1 MDDSDSKEFNGGG
14 DNFGA
19 EHLKKRNLS
28 GSNSSKEIRR
38 AVEQCLSSSSSTLD
52 ISRKNIKHL
61 TKEIHRLPSIKYFH
75 LEGNV
80 ISMIPEDLF
89 QKLPHLVWLDL
100 RYNKIKA
107 LPPGIG
113 YHRQLKTLLLER
125 NPIKELPTELGNLTS
140 LTALNLRHCPLE
152 FPPKDVIRKGLKSIL
167 CFLRDSGNGKLL
179 CTEPTASEMPPVEK
193 LNLSELLQSSLD
205 LSDEWP
211 NEEEKQRFQKLKEE
225 IIKDEKEGFLTYERV
240 GATHDF
246 IEAGKNHRKKEQLY
260 SESASLCRTIQAK
273 RAEKC
278 RSVAEKELEEE
289 QALFE
294 QTKKQVL
301 QWYKKFEQILLKEL
315 VYISAYFPTICIH
328 LDCFTKVLLQ
338 NKCISVALLEAP
350 DGSVMKGQ
358 CPGFGGAQGGALFQW
373 FGLTSG
379 VLWCSLGIPAPG
391 EREKPGGEEQG
402 QGILVSPSLPVRQ
415 GMLSAEQD
423 SLLLRNVYLDN
434 GSTRRSSLKLRAE
447 TKKSWRI
454 TADIRNQKLFVVQ
467 LSTSSLCSLKF
478 TYGKNCNKEML
489 QEWRSQVKLMEEEK
503 EMFRFSP
510 TNADMI
516 PKNAPH
522 ATDNIS
528 YYTVEEGAEKR
539 ERTPEIM
546 EERLLKVKDEATR
559 SLREKKLEQ
568 RIKQHT
574 QMMKARGEKLKGTS
588 QVEMKKA
595 KQDVETVEDLQTK
608 LAKTKRGLL
617 LREYRLTAF
626 TGEFPADSPRMQ
638 TQKIFSSS
646 KF

>member
-1 MDDSDSKEFNGGG
+1 MDDSDSKEFNGSG

-152 FPPKDVIRKGLKSIL
+152 FPPKDVIQKGLKSIL

-260 SESASLCRTIQAK
+260 LESASLCRTVQAK

-294 QTKKQVL
+294 QTK
-301 QWYKKFEQILLKEL
+301 
-315 VYISAYFPTICIH
+315 
-328 LDCFTKVLLQ
+328 
-338 NKCISVALLEAP
+338 N
-350 DGSVMKGQ
+350 
-358 CPGFGGAQGGALFQW
+358 
-373 FGLTSG
+373 
-379 VLWCSLGIPAPG
+379 
-391 EREKPGGEEQG
+391 
-402 QGILVSPSLPVRQ
+402 
-415 GMLSAEQD
+415 
-423 SLLLRNVYLDN
+423 
-434 GSTRRSSLKLRAE
+434 
-447 TKKSWRI
+447 
-454 TADIRNQKLFVVQ
+454 
-467 LSTSSLCSLKF
+467 
-478 TYGKNCNKEML
+478 NKEML
-489 QEWRSQVKLMEEEK
+489 QEWHSQVKLMEEEK
-503 EMFRFSP
+503 ETFRFSP
-510 TNADMI
+510 INADMI

-539 ERTPEIM
+539 ERTPEIT

-568 RIKQHT
+568 RVKQHT

-595 KQDVETVEDLQTK
+595 KQDIETVEDLQTK

-626 TGEFPADSPRMQ
+626 TGEFPPDSPRMQ